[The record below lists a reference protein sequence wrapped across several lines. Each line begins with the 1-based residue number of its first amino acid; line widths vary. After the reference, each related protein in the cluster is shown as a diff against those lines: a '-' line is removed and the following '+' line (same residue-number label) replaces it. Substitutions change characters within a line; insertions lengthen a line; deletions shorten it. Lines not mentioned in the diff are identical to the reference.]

1 MSPQDAAA
9 DAGPVRPVVRKLY
22 QIVEEVRREGSAT
35 VEPATTTAVAA
46 AVIANPFAG
55 RYVEDLTPLIDAY
68 SAMLGDLLADRCR
81 GLLPGAPEA
90 FGKGAL
96 VGSDGEIEH
105 GSAII
110 HTLRFGDPVRSI
122 AGDAT
127 TLLPSL
133 EKRGSA
139 GSCFDIP
146 LKHIYDA
153 TTRSHHQSFEVRVP
167 DAPRPDEIVVA
178 VAMSD
183 AGRPCARLKP
193 FDSVEGR

>member
-1 MSPQDAAA
+1 LEA
-9 DAGPVRPVVRKLY
+9 VVRKLY
-22 QIVEEVRREGSAT
+22 QIVEEVHIEGSRT
-35 VEPATTTAVAA
+35 VEPPTTIAVAA

-55 RYVEDLTPLIDAY
+55 RDVEDLTPLIDTY
-68 SAMLGDLLADRCR
+68 SQKLGVLLAARCVE
-81 GLLPGAPEA
+81 LLPGAPEA

-110 HTLRFGDPVRSI
+110 HTLRFGNPVRSA
-122 AGDAT
+122 AGEAT

-133 EKRGSA
+133 EKRGTV
-139 GSCFDIP
+139 GSSFDVP

-178 VAMSD
+178 VAMST
-183 AGRPCARLKP
+183 AGRPCARLQA
-193 FDSVEGR
+193 FGGAGDSQDS